1 MKLDVMRKK
10 NSADL
15 AKESQKL
22 RNKLAGLRK
31 DLLVND
37 VKENSQ
43 IRKVRKDIARV
54 ETLMRESGTKETN
67 EMKEEKS

>member
-1 MKLDVMRKK
+1 MAIKLETMRTKT
-10 NSADL
+10 SAEL
-15 AKESQKL
+15 AKESSKL
-22 RNKLAGLRK
+22 REKLAALRK

-54 ETLMRESGTKETN
+54 ETLKREIETKET
-67 EMKEEKS
+67 EGKKS

>member
-1 MKLDVMRKK
+1 MAIKLETMRAKT
-10 NSADL
+10 SADL
-15 AKESQKL
+15 AKESAKL
-22 RNKLAGLRK
+22 REKLARLRK

-54 ETLMRESGTKETN
+54 ETLKKENEAKET
-67 EMKEEKS
+67 EGKKS